1 MHRSHPRA
9 DLRRAARAV
18 ARMRARLLVLAPPP
32 IEHGEQAFGERGG
45 HVLAQAERRRG
56 LALTQQANALA
67 HAAPQL
73 LNVENAGR
81 VALRFVAEPPP
92 ATAFRQCRYPYE
104 SASQSACTPSRISR
118 SGLASGAGRLENF
131 LEYSFCTKLTGPRK
145 SSRILSRSAGA
156 ML

>member
-45 HVLAQAERRRG
+45 HLLAQAERRRG
-56 LALTQQANALA
+56 LALAQQANALA
-67 HAAPQL
+67 HAAPEL

-81 VALRFVAEPPP
+81 VAL
-92 ATAFRQCRYPYE
+92 
-104 SASQSACTPSRISR
+104 
-118 SGLASGAGRLENF
+118 GLAARGAGGTREIDGERCSALAGGSGRAPDRDLRRPALEPERNE
-131 LEYSFCTKLTGPRK
+131 LDLAWRQ
-145 SSRILSRSAGA
+145 LSGVGQTDQQ
-156 ML
+156 